1 MARKQLFCYNL
12 VAKKTKI
19 GDRNVRAFL
28 TIPISKFKK
37 RVGCCTGKGA
47 KSLNQENIGKI
58 FSLEILDPI
67 NIGKVIYRGDGMTL
81 MQKIDEFPK
90 PAQYLVFFYVR
101 KAAKEW
107 AVFEKKT
114 KKRSFFVVVLK
125 EDADVKRLPR

>member
-12 VAKKTKI
+12 VAKKAKI

-37 RVGCCTGKGA
+37 RVGCCTGKGTR
-47 KSLNQENIGKI
+47 SLNQENIGKI

-81 MQKIDEFPK
+81 IQKIKEFPK
-90 PAQYLVFFYVR
+90 PEQYSIFYYVKKR
-101 KAAKEW
+101 AKGW

-114 KKRSFFVVVLK
+114 KKRSFYIVVLK
-125 EDADVKRLPR
+125 EDIDVKRLPR